1 MNITLC
7 SKIPISEQIACQIE
21 ELINMNILKEDE
33 KLPSV
38 RELAIEI
45 NVNPNTVSKAFKL
58 LEDKKIIYSLQ
69 KKAYFVSETQNKI
82 SVDKQNEIKKAINHI
97 MNKFNLTYQE
107 LIDNIMELK
116 GEK

>member
-1 MNITLC
+1 MQSSNTSSTDSTDLFAQKGVWNLMNITLC

-58 LEDKKIIYSLQ
+58 LEDKKINYL
-69 KKAYFVSETQNKI
+69 KA
-82 SVDKQNEIKKAINHI
+82 
-97 MNKFNLTYQE
+97 
-107 LIDNIMELK
+107 
-116 GEK
+116 